1 MDTLKPLIR
10 VAGQTQRTIAIQ
22 LGVSEPSMSRW
33 ITREVSI
40 PLEYVT
46 QLAEILGTDV
56 GTIVRMGRALPKERE
71 NAA

>member
-10 VAGQTQRTIAIQ
+10 AAGETQRTLAMR
-22 LGVSEPSMSRW
+22 LNVSEPSMSRW
-33 ITREVSI
+33 VTREVSI

-56 GTIVRMGRALPKERE
+56 GTIVNLGRAVPKEQE
-71 NAA
+71 NAV